1 MSNEILAILPAYNE
15 EVSIG
20 SIVLHSRQHV
30 DRVIVIDD
38 GSSDRTAEM
47 AKLAGAMVLKHP
59 KNLRYGGAIQTIF
72 KTVREMNANAMVII
86 DSNGQNDLAEMPKL
100 AEPILAGEADMVNGI
115 NAKVL

>member
-1 MSNEILAILPAYNE
+1 MSDEILAILPAYNE

-47 AKLAGAMVLKHP
+47 AKLAGAEVIRHPINRGKGAALKPVLKRLP
-59 KNLRYGGAIQTIF
+59 RT
-72 KTVREMNANAMVII
+72 
-86 DSNGQNDLAEMPKL
+86 
-100 AEPILAGEADMVNGI
+100 EPGSS
-115 NAKVL
+115 